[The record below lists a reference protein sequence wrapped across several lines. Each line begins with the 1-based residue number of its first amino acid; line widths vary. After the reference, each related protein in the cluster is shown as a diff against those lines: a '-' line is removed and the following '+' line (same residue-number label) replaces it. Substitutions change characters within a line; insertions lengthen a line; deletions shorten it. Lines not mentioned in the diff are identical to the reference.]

1 MNIDTYMIAIGQFFD
16 LGTIGLLFVFLTP
29 MIFGGITFWY
39 SWKTTDEVTKKW
51 WSKFKND

>member
-39 SWKTTDEVTKKW
+39 SWKSTDEVTKEW
-51 WSKFKND
+51 WKKYK